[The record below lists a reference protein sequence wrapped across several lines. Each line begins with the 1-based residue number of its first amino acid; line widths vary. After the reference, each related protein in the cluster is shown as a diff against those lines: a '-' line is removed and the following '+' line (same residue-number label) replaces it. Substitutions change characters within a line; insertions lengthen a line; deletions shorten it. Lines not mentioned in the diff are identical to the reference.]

1 MSVLY
6 LEAVYEI
13 LAAVNISCLMF
24 ASQECVVSIRN
35 NISEVAVDSNFKLVL
50 LYLTLFFKLT
60 EWK

>member
-6 LEAVYEI
+6 LEPVYEI

-24 ASQECVVSIRN
+24 ASQECGVSIRN
-35 NISEVAVDSNFKLVL
+35 NISEVAMDSNFKLVL